1 MQKSQPLIGGY
12 LANAKSS
19 RNSGDRLVFTFSDT
33 YYAEAVSEAR
43 DVLQEIA
50 ADVYGTPVKI
60 EVEATQ
66 EKPAPQAAGQTALR
80 EDPVMKA
87 FQKHLGGE
95 VVDTRRSK

>member
-1 MQKSQPLIGGY
+1 M
-12 LANAKSS
+12 
-19 RNSGDRLVFTFSDT
+19 
-33 YYAEAVSEAR
+33 
-43 DVLQEIA
+43 
-50 ADVYGTPVKI
+50 KI